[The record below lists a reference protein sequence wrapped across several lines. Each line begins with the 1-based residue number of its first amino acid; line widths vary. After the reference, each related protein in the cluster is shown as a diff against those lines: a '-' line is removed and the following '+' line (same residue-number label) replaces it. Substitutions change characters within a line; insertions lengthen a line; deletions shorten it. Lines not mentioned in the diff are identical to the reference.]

1 MRISIFTLFLYLL
14 FSSISIAAPLSI
26 YVVSDDEFPP
36 FSFVEN
42 GKVTGIDVDIIKEMG
57 RRNNI
62 DIKIDLFPWKRL
74 IMMTKTG
81 RCDASMSLFHS
92 PEREKF
98 ALFTHAVHYS
108 TFVIF
113 VKKGKQFNYSSIDD
127 LYGKKLA
134 KQSGFIISDDFDMAV
149 KSKKL
154 EIFDIFKT
162 RGGMKFTILGISNGF
177 VANKHVTLYKLKN
190 NLEFS
195 NFKDRFV
202 ILPKPVKQKRASF
215 FVLSK
220 RSKINNKIQLQEQII
235 KTLKTMEEEGF
246 YKKVNN
252 KYLD

>member
-1 MRISIFTLFLYLL
+1 MRISIFTLFLYLI
-14 FSSISIAAPLSI
+14 FSSVTFAASLSM

-36 FSFVEN
+36 FSFIEN
-42 GKVTGIDVDIIKEMG
+42 GEVTGIDVEIIKEMG

-92 PEREKF
+92 SERVKF
-98 ALFTHAVHYS
+98 ALYTHAVHYS

-127 LYGKKLA
+127 LYGKNLA

-149 KSKKL
+149 KSRKL
-154 EIFDIFKT
+154 GIFDIFKT
-162 RGGMKFTILGISNGF
+162 KGGMKFTILGISDGF

-195 NFKDRFV
+195 KFKDRFV
-202 ILPKPVKQKRASF
+202 ILPKPVKQKRAAY

-235 KTLKTMEEEGF
+235 KTLKIMEAEGF
-246 YKKVNN
+246 YKKISD
-252 KYLD
+252 KYIN